1 MVDGDLEDTETG
13 LPQNA
18 FATPTRQ
25 DSNRAAAQKR
35 AKGGVGGHNT
45 QQIVSNNWG
54 AQRAVRRNFLNKNRK
69 EEATNKTNNVVVK

>member
-35 AKGGVGGHNT
+35 AKGGVGGHNA
-45 QQIVSNNWG
+45 QQIVSNN
-54 AQRAVRRNFLNKNRK
+54 
-69 EEATNKTNNVVVK
+69 